1 MDRVRTLTPR
11 RGPSGL
17 LTAVALSLAVLV
29 VACGGG
35 SGGGGG
41 GGGDADYG
49 KVVASIQAT
58 FGTSMLDGAIEG
70 DVITVTIDNNFSA
83 GGAKLFMCSNI
94 LSIHEN
100 NEATAA
106 TVVIVNERGEELS
119 RSTDCR

>member
-1 MDRVRTLTPR
+1 MDRVRTVTPR

-17 LTAVALSLAVLV
+17 LAAVAVSLVVLV
-29 VACGGG
+29 AACGG

-41 GGGDADYG
+41 PDYD

-58 FGTSMLDGAIEG
+58 FGTSMLDSTIEG

-83 GGAKLFMCSNI
+83 GGAALFMCSNI
-94 LSIHEN
+94 LTILEN
-100 NEATAA
+100 NGASAV